1 MSQPDILTY
10 NLHPWKMGKVCHNGI
25 TNTGSWELQ
34 WLISKRLLSNL
45 QIFILASVVWIRAW
59 RNISVTSSVGE
70 SSSFSGFSG
79 LCPEFQKRSQCL
91 KLCNQISV
99 LIRSYRL
106 VSVYLLPC
114 HRSPRSTINH
124 FSINQL
130 VFTYLSVSGPF
141 CDTCRLDWLNMLYL
155 IYI

>member
-70 SSSFSGFSG
+70 FSSVSGFSG

-99 LIRSYRL
+99 LIRTQYFL
-106 VSVYLLPC
+106 Q
-114 HRSPRSTINH
+114 TG
-124 FSINQL
+124 FSIYSPAIAL
-130 VFTYLSVSGPF
+130 
-141 CDTCRLDWLNMLYL
+141 LDLPLKPACIHLMCLCL
-155 IYI
+155 CLARFVTHVD